1 LNRSFMN
8 MGKMGEGLGLL
19 QPDIRETQKAGKR
32 SYLLT
37 TALYV
42 LAGALGVLESYVRT
56 SQPPS

>member
-1 LNRSFMN
+1 M
-8 MGKMGEGLGLL
+8 GLL